1 MWFFTLIFWIVMP
14 VFLCGAVIRI
24 SKQFGSHSHKW
35 DNLYQT
41 ILPAMWVLAIYVI
54 FYFGVINLTVDI
66 NTSNAVSAVIDLFL
80 AVCWISIARDWY
92 KIWKNDG
99 DGRWK
104 KRAKKALGVVQV
116 AGHKLVVVPETAEVR
131 A

>member
-1 MWFFTLIFWIVMP
+1 
-14 VFLCGAVIRI
+14 
-24 SKQFGSHSHKW
+24 
-35 DNLYQT
+35 
-41 ILPAMWVLAIYVI
+41 MWVISVYIAF
-54 FYFGVINLTVDI
+54 FYAFIRFTQSVSEG
-66 NTSNAVSAVIDLFL
+66 SAGMAVWDLLL
-80 AVCWISIARDWY
+80 AVMYTYFAYDWY
-92 KIWKNDG
+92 KIWKKNS